1 MKELVFVNNNNEVVT
16 DSLMVAE
23 VFEKEH
29 KHVMRDIE
37 NQTSKLLEADE
48 TEFVESNFGL
58 ISYKDTLNRDR
69 MKATLT
75 EDAFM
80 MVAMSYITSKA
91 MKMKVKFIS
100 EFKRMK
106 ERIKKQESAPLK
118 PIDQIRLLM
127 ANSLETEERLA
138 TVETNVE
145 KLQNTM
151 TIDYGQQVVLDNAKK
166 KRVEY
171 LWENLKVKGIHD
183 TKRKLYA
190 QFGKD
195 LKRAFAVPSYRDI
208 SAKDFEEA
216 MKFTKGWR
224 PHLV

>member
-1 MKELVFVNNNNEVVT
+1 MEELVFLNNNNEVVT

-23 VFEKEH
+23 VFEKSH
-29 KHVMRDIE
+29 DNVLKDIRK
-37 NQTSKLLEADE
+37 QMDYAGV
-48 TEFVESNFGL
+48 EFSLVNFYESNYEKRG
-58 ISYKDTLNRDR
+58 KDYPKFD
-69 MKATLT
+69 LT
-75 EDAFM
+75 EEAFTL
-80 MVAMSYITSKA
+80 VAMSYNTRESVQMKIKFINEFK
-91 MKMKVKFIS
+91 KMK
-100 EFKRMK
+100 EH
-106 ERIKKQESAPLK
+106 IKKQESAPLK

-145 KLQNTM
+145 KLRNTM

>member
-23 VFEKEH
+23 VFGRRHHDVIRSIVKIQNELEEIGDFEGIRNFSYTSYDDVQNKQKYNKYNLTKDGFTLLVMGFTGSEALKFKTMYIKEFNR
-29 KHVMRDIE
+29 ME
-37 NQTSKLLEADE
+37 
-48 TEFVESNFGL
+48 ES
-58 ISYKDTLNRDR
+58 
-69 MKATLT
+69 
-75 EDAFM
+75 
-80 MVAMSYITSKA
+80 
-91 MKMKVKFIS
+91 
-100 EFKRMK
+100 
-106 ERIKKQESAPLK
+106 IKKQGSAPLK

>member
-23 VFEKEH
+23 VFEKSH
-29 KHVMRDIE
+29 DNVLKDIRK
-37 NQTSKLLEADE
+37 QMDYAGV
-48 TEFVESNFGL
+48 EFSLVNFYESNYEKRG
-58 ISYKDTLNRDR
+58 KDYPKFD
-69 MKATLT
+69 LT
-75 EDAFM
+75 EEAFTL
-80 MVAMSYITSKA
+80 VAMSYNTRESVQ
-91 MKMKVKFIS
+91 MKIKFIN

-127 ANSLETEERLA
+127 TNSLETEERLA

-216 MKFTKGWR
+216 MNFTKGWR
-224 PHLV
+224 PQLV

>member
-23 VFEKEH
+23 VFGKRHDNVMSDIRTQMEYAGLEFSLLNFKE
-29 KHVMRDIE
+29 RTYE
-37 NQTSKLLEADE
+37 NRGRIYPKLDMTEEA
-48 TEFVESNFGL
+48 F
-58 ISYKDTLNRDR
+58 TL
-69 MKATLT
+69 
-75 EDAFM
+75 
-80 MVAMSYITSKA
+80 VAMSYNTKESVQ
-91 MKMKVKFIS
+91 MKIKFIN

-106 ERIKKQESAPLK
+106 DHIKKQENVPLK

-171 LWENLKVKGIHD
+171 LWGNLKVKGIHD

>member
-23 VFEKEH
+23 VFEKSH
-29 KHVMRDIE
+29 DNVLKDIRK
-37 NQTSKLLEADE
+37 QMDYAGV
-48 TEFVESNFGL
+48 EFSLVNFYESNYEKRG
-58 ISYKDTLNRDR
+58 KDYPKFD
-69 MKATLT
+69 LT
-75 EDAFM
+75 EEAFTL
-80 MVAMSYITSKA
+80 VAMSYNTRESVQ
-91 MKMKVKFIS
+91 MKIKFIN

-106 ERIKKQESAPLK
+106 DHIKKQESAPLK

>member
-37 NQTSKLLEADE
+37 NQASKLLEADE
-48 TEFVESNFGL
+48 SEFVESNFGL

-69 MKATLT
+69 MKSTLT

-80 MVAMSYITSKA
+80 MVAMSYITPKA
-91 MKMKVKFIS
+91 MKMKVKFIN

-106 ERIKKQESAPLK
+106 EHIKKQESAPLK